1 VKNKLIDYSAA
12 MELFRD
18 GMTIMIGGFLGNG
31 TSEQLIDVMI
41 AKNIRDY
48 TIIANDTAIPGIGI
62 SKLIATKRVK
72 KLIVSHIGMN
82 PETGRQMSSDEIEV
96 ELVPQGTLAERIR
109 CGGSGL
115 GGILTATGLGTE
127 VEQGK
132 QIISVNGKD
141 YLLEL
146 PLHGDIALIH
156 ATVIDKAGN
165 CFYEGTTKNFNH
177 LMAMACD
184 VVIATA
190 ETIVEVGELDRNY
203 IMTSGIFVDY
213 ILKGVS

>member
-1 VKNKLIDYSAA
+1 MKNKLIDLNTA
-12 MELFRD
+12 MQLFRD
-18 GMTIMIGGFLGNG
+18 GMTVMIGGFLGNG
-31 TSEQLIDVMI
+31 TSEQLVDALI
-41 AKNIRDY
+41 ATNVKDY
-48 TIIANDTAIPGIGI
+48 TVIANDTAMPGIGI
-62 SKLIATKRVK
+62 AKLIATKRVR

-82 PETGRQMSSDEIEV
+82 PETGRQMSTGELEV

-115 GGILTATGLGTE
+115 GGVLTATGLGTE
-127 VEQGK
+127 IEQGK

-156 ATVIDKAGN
+156 ATVIDQAGN

-190 ETIVEVGELDRNY
+190 ETTVEVGELDCNY

-213 ILKGVS
+213 ILKGVA